1 VQKSGKQNVKSDS
14 IVRAF
19 LVSIQAM
26 ARAMLAAK
34 QNLLKS
40 LRIEYYRAD
49 FKASSKTGLFSRH
62 PAALDFGI
70 RKEETR

>member
-1 VQKSGKQNVKSDS
+1 MQNVNSDS

-34 QNLLKS
+34 QNLLKF

-49 FKASSKTGLFSRH
+49 FKASSKTEPFSRH
-62 PAALDFGI
+62 PATLDFGI